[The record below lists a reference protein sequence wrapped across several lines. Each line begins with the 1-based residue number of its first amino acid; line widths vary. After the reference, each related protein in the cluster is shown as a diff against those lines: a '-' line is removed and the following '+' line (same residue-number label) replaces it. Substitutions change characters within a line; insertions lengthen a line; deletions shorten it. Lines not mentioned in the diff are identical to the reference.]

1 MNLIKINLNQTV
13 SKAEQD
19 FISQEKKR
27 WYTFYIICGLFLISF
42 IWLISINSRLSYIV
56 KERNNTIE
64 IRLLVNHCVHR
75 YVFAGIY

>member
-27 WYTFYIICGLFLISF
+27 WYTFYIICGLFIISF
-42 IWLISINSRLSYIV
+42 IWLVSINSRLSYIV

-64 IRLLVNHCVHR
+64 NIIRDNNKIKSSGKINL
-75 YVFAGIY
+75 